1 MVTLRRKKTETIT
14 GYFYTGQTHN
24 LVIGQVEAAAGD
36 FIAVDESGEPSAVIP
51 AEYVREHFVPV
62 PKRGR
67 PVKDSESGE
76 LSDDRQGEIP
86 GT

>member
-14 GYFYTGQTHN
+14 GYFFTGQTHS
-24 LVIGQVEAAAGD
+24 LVIGQVEAVAGD
-36 FIAVDESGEPSAVIP
+36 FIAVDDSGEPVAVVP

-67 PVKDSESGE
+67 PVKDAESDE
-76 LSDDRQGEIP
+76 SDDDRQGKIP
-86 GT
+86 GA